1 MKSDQDDWA
10 ERIILKDDHLV
21 VKDKGIP
28 TRPPAEKVLF
38 ASHIR
43 RRCVQHSVLFGMKR
57 SKKLMVNAVRV
68 KG

>member
-1 MKSDQDDWA
+1 MKG
-10 ERIILKDDHLV
+10 DHLV

-38 ASHIR
+38 ASYIR